1 MSTCY
6 NNLFGD
12 VSAKYIIMHQDALR
26 KRTPNTGDAIDAKCV
41 VVRTCVGLQSSSS
54 PQQLSSPPETI
65 EESLLNQT
73 FNVSQENHLLHNWF
87 DRVHRFSA
95 FHVNLTVGVQPE
107 VLLQLLLAGQPTSG
121 RSRPGPQIGWSP

>member
-41 VVRTCVGLQSSSS
+41 VRTCVGLQSSSS
-54 PQQLSSPPETI
+54 PASFLM
-65 EESLLNQT
+65 
-73 FNVSQENHLLHNWF
+73 
-87 DRVHRFSA
+87 SA
-95 FHVNLTVGVQPE
+95 FNIDKKRGGSKGYDDEFLTMKASHSIP
-107 VLLQLLLAGQPTSG
+107 S
-121 RSRPGPQIGWSP
+121 

>member
-41 VVRTCVGLQSSSS
+41 CVCTCVGLQSSSS
-54 PQQLSSPPETI
+54 PASFLM
-65 EESLLNQT
+65 
-73 FNVSQENHLLHNWF
+73 
-87 DRVHRFSA
+87 SA
-95 FHVNLTVGVQPE
+95 FNIDKKKG
-107 VLLQLLLAGQPTSG
+107 GIK
-121 RSRPGPQIGWSP
+121 RI